1 MQIGLLG
8 PLEVRVNGVTVGI
21 AGTRLRGLLTRLALD
36 AGRPISAG
44 ALVDAVWGEYPPGD
58 QANALQSLVSRLRR
72 SLGDAHAVQPSA
84 AGYRLLADP
93 GDVDV
98 HQFQRL
104 AADGAAALRR
114 GDPATAE
121 PMLRRAL
128 ALWRGPALADC
139 ADAAF
144 AAAPIARL
152 DDLRLAA
159 MADRLAADLALARAA
174 AVVAELEALTREHPL
189 DERFAG
195 LLIKAL
201 RAEGRTSEALAAYQR
216 LRQLLVDELGV
227 DPTPELQ
234 ELHLSVLRGDQAPL
248 SSTAGFTR
256 RTNLRATLTSFVG
269 RDEEAARIV
278 KLLDESRLVTLVG
291 TGGSGKTRLATE
303 AASSLLDDYD
313 AIWLVELAPVTDP
326 AEIPYAVLASIGR
339 RDATTRS
346 DPDAPRRPSEAVDE
360 LRGVLTARRAMLV
373 VDNCEHLLDGVAQL
387 VDTLLADC
395 PQLAVLATSREPLAI
410 TGEALVVLAPLPVPA
425 LGSTVEQA
433 LASPAVQLFAD
444 RGAAAR
450 PEFGVSEVTVDDS
463 VEIVRRLDGLPLAIE
478 LAAARLRTLPVHE
491 IAARL
496 SDRFRLL
503 TGGSRTALP
512 RHRTLRAV
520 VEWSWDLLSPAE
532 RLLAERL
539 AVFPAGA
546 TTASAGAVCAGGA
559 VRRADIPDLLAA
571 LVDKSLLGLEDDGPR
586 YRMLETIRE
595 FGIDRLAERGELDAV
610 RTAHA
615 RFFADLTIDLVPQ
628 LRDRRQRTALRVIA
642 AEHDNVLAALRHLL
656 DRGEAEPALTLVVA
670 LNQYWGLTGR
680 HTEALAWLELALRLP
695 GEGIDPDLWL
705 TAVAL
710 RAMNRA
716 ITAELAG
723 TDPGGRHPQDEI
735 LEILDDVLALDV
747 TDTPMLAIVKPFL
760 LFIAGEHEKVADYLS
775 QALVNPDPWIQA
787 TSLAMRARFAENSGD
802 VVAVRADTAAA
813 IAGYEAVGDQVG
825 LASVLPIAAG
835 LLAYDGDVSG
845 AAELLTRAL
854 RLLDDQT
861 AGAIEVDD
869 RLFILLRLSDMHGRL
884 GEWDAAR
891 GYAEAA
897 SEMANSIGSAE
908 WRALTAVLR
917 GGVLR
922 ASGDVEA
929 AQRLQTEAEDLLS
942 QASRSRFSMYHG
954 TAVVAAFGAAAAIDA
969 GDLERARHQVDIAY
983 TAGRASKD
991 MPIVAIVVVAEAMF
1005 ALAYGDAA
1013 TASFRLGLAA
1023 RIRGADDPTD
1033 LMVARITAGAREVLG
1048 ADGFQEQ
1055 WSAGW
1060 AASRTEAIDLA
1071 DPGRDQVRRR

>member
-8 PLEVRVNGVTVGI
+8 PLEVRVNGVTVDI

-139 ADAAF
+139 AEAAF

-450 PEFGVSEVTVDDS
+450 
-463 VEIVRRLDGLPLAIE
+463 
-478 LAAARLRTLPVHE
+478 LRTLPVHE

-546 TTASAGAVCAGGA
+546 TTASAGAVCADDA

-802 VVAVRADTAAA
+802 VVAVRADAAGGSGGDG
-813 IAGYEAVGDQVG
+813 AGGDHVG

-869 RLFILLRLSDMHGRL
+869 RLYILLRLSDMHGRL
-884 GEWDAAR
+884 GEWEAAR

-983 TAGRASKD
+983 TAGRASRD
-991 MPIVAIVVVAEAMF
+991 MPIVAIVVVAEAML

-1033 LMVARITAGAREVLG
+1033 LMVARITAGAREGLG

>member
-8 PLEVRVNGVTVGI
+8 PLEVRVNGVTVDV

-159 MADRLAADLALARAA
+159 MADRLAADLALARAG

-269 RDEEAARIV
+269 RDEEATRIV

-546 TTASAGAVCAGGA
+546 TTASAGAVCADGA

-656 DRGEAEPALTLVVA
+656 DRGEAAPALTLVVA

-695 GEGIDPDLWL
+695 GDGIDPDLWL

-747 TDTPMLAIVKPFL
+747 THTPMLAIVKPFL

-775 QALVNPDPWIQA
+775 QALASPDPWIQA

-845 AAELLTRAL
+845 AAVLLTRAL

-869 RLFILLRLSDMHGRL
+869 RLYILLRLSDMHGRL

-991 MPIVAIVVVAEAMF
+991 MPIVAIVVVAEAML
-1005 ALAYGDAA
+1005 ALAYGEAA

>member
-8 PLEVRVNGVTVGI
+8 PLEVRVNGVTVDI

-144 AAAPIARL
+144 AAAP
-152 DDLRLAA
+152 
-159 MADRLAADLALARAA
+159 
-174 AVVAELEALTREHPL
+174 
-189 DERFAG
+189 
-195 LLIKAL
+195 LIKAL
-201 RAEGRTSEALAAYQR
+201 RAERRTAEALAAYHR

-234 ELHLSVLRGDQAPL
+234 ELHLSVLRGDPAPP

-450 PEFGVSEVTVDDS
+450 PEFG
-463 VEIVRRLDGLPLAIE
+463 
-478 LAAARLRTLPVHE
+478 
-491 IAARL
+491 
-496 SDRFRLL
+496 
-503 TGGSRTALP
+503 
-512 RHRTLRAV
+512 
-520 VEWSWDLLSPAE
+520 
-532 RLLAERL
+532 
-539 AVFPAGA
+539 
-546 TTASAGAVCAGGA
+546 
-559 VRRADIPDLLAA
+559 
-571 LVDKSLLGLEDDGPR
+571 
-586 YRMLETIRE
+586 
-595 FGIDRLAERGELDAV
+595 ID
-610 RTAHA
+610 
-615 RFFADLTIDLVPQ
+615 
-628 LRDRRQRTALRVIA
+628 
-642 AEHDNVLAALRHLL
+642 
-656 DRGEAEPALTLVVA
+656 EA
-670 LNQYWGLTGR
+670 
-680 HTEALAWLELALRLP
+680 
-695 GEGIDPDLWL
+695 
-705 TAVAL
+705 
-710 RAMNRA
+710 
-716 ITAELAG
+716 
-723 TDPGGRHPQDEI
+723 
-735 LEILDDVLALDV
+735 
-747 TDTPMLAIVKPFL
+747 
-760 LFIAGEHEKVADYLS
+760 
-775 QALVNPDPWIQA
+775 
-787 TSLAMRARFAENSGD
+787 
-802 VVAVRADTAAA
+802 
-813 IAGYEAVGDQVG
+813 
-825 LASVLPIAAG
+825 
-835 LLAYDGDVSG
+835 
-845 AAELLTRAL
+845 
-854 RLLDDQT
+854 
-861 AGAIEVDD
+861 
-869 RLFILLRLSDMHGRL
+869 
-884 GEWDAAR
+884 
-891 GYAEAA
+891 
-897 SEMANSIGSAE
+897 
-908 WRALTAVLR
+908 
-917 GGVLR
+917 
-922 ASGDVEA
+922 
-929 AQRLQTEAEDLLS
+929 
-942 QASRSRFSMYHG
+942 
-954 TAVVAAFGAAAAIDA
+954 
-969 GDLERARHQVDIAY
+969 
-983 TAGRASKD
+983 
-991 MPIVAIVVVAEAMF
+991 
-1005 ALAYGDAA
+1005 
-1013 TASFRLGLAA
+1013 
-1023 RIRGADDPTD
+1023 
-1033 LMVARITAGAREVLG
+1033 
-1048 ADGFQEQ
+1048 
-1055 WSAGW
+1055 
-1060 AASRTEAIDLA
+1060 
-1071 DPGRDQVRRR
+1071 

>member
-8 PLEVRVNGVTVGI
+8 PLEVRVDGVTVDI

-84 AGYRLLADP
+84 AGYRLVADP

-139 ADAAF
+139 ADTAF

-174 AVVAELEALTREHPL
+174 SVVAELEALTREHPL

-248 SSTAGFTR
+248 SSTAGLTR

-425 LGSTVEQA
+425 LVSTVEQA

-546 TTASAGAVCAGGA
+546 TTASAGAVCADDA

-595 FGIDRLAERGELDAV
+595 FGIDRLAERGELDAA

-656 DRGEAEPALTLVVA
+656 DRGEAAPALTLVVA

-705 TAVAL
+705 TAVVL

-735 LEILDDVLALDV
+735 LEIVDDVLALDV

-775 QALVNPDPWIQA
+775 QALANPDPWIQA

-869 RLFILLRLSDMHGRL
+869 RLYILLRLSDMHGRL

-983 TAGRASKD
+983 TAGRASRD
-991 MPIVAIVVVAEAMF
+991 MPIVAIVVVAEAML

>member
-1 MQIGLLG
+1 
-8 PLEVRVNGVTVGI
+8 
-21 AGTRLRGLLTRLALD
+21 
-36 AGRPISAG
+36 
-44 ALVDAVWGEYPPGD
+44 
-58 QANALQSLVSRLRR
+58 
-72 SLGDAHAVQPSA
+72 
-84 AGYRLLADP
+84 
-93 GDVDV
+93 
-98 HQFQRL
+98 
-104 AADGAAALRR
+104 
-114 GDPATAE
+114 
-121 PMLRRAL
+121 
-128 ALWRGPALADC
+128 
-139 ADAAF
+139 
-144 AAAPIARL
+144 
-152 DDLRLAA
+152 
-159 MADRLAADLALARAA
+159 
-174 AVVAELEALTREHPL
+174 
-189 DERFAG
+189 
-195 LLIKAL
+195 
-201 RAEGRTSEALAAYQR
+201 
-216 LRQLLVDELGV
+216 
-227 DPTPELQ
+227 
-234 ELHLSVLRGDQAPL
+234 
-248 SSTAGFTR
+248 
-256 RTNLRATLTSFVG
+256 
-269 RDEEAARIV
+269 
-278 KLLDESRLVTLVG
+278 
-291 TGGSGKTRLATE
+291 
-303 AASSLLDDYD
+303 
-313 AIWLVELAPVTDP
+313 
-326 AEIPYAVLASIGR
+326 
-339 RDATTRS
+339 
-346 DPDAPRRPSEAVDE
+346 
-360 LRGVLTARRAMLV
+360 
-373 VDNCEHLLDGVAQL
+373 
-387 VDTLLADC
+387 
-395 PQLAVLATSREPLAI
+395 
-410 TGEALVVLAPLPVPA
+410 
-425 LGSTVEQA
+425 
-433 LASPAVQLFAD
+433 
-444 RGAAAR
+444 
-450 PEFGVSEVTVDDS
+450 
-463 VEIVRRLDGLPLAIE
+463 
-478 LAAARLRTLPVHE
+478 
-491 IAARL
+491 
-496 SDRFRLL
+496 
-503 TGGSRTALP
+503 
-512 RHRTLRAV
+512 

-546 TTASAGAVCAGGA
+546 TTASAGAVCADDA

-628 LRDRRQRTALRVIA
+628 LRDGRQRTALRVIA

-656 DRGEAEPALTLVVA
+656 DRGEAAPALTLVVA

-787 TSLAMRARFAENSGD
+787 TSLA
-802 VVAVRADTAAA
+802 DTAAA

-869 RLFILLRLSDMHGRL
+869 RLYILLRLSDMHGRL

-969 GDLERARHQVDIAY
+969 GDLERARRQVDIAY

>member
-8 PLEVRVNGVTVGI
+8 PLEVRVNGVAVDV
-21 AGTRLRGLLTRLALD
+21 AGSRLRSLLTRLALD
-36 AGRPISAG
+36 AGRPVSAG
-44 ALVDAVWGEYPPGD
+44 ALVDAVWGAYPPGD

-72 SLGDAHAVQPSA
+72 SLGDAQAVQPSS
-84 AGYRLLADP
+84 AGYRLAADP

-98 HQFQRL
+98 HQFERL

-114 GDPATAE
+114 GDPATAR

-128 ALWRGPALADC
+128 SLWRGPALADC

-159 MADRLAADLALARAA
+159 MADRLAADLSLQRAP

-189 DERFAG
+189 DERFAA

-201 RAEGRTSEALAAYQR
+201 RAAGRTSDALSAYQR
-216 LRQLLVDELGV
+216 LRELLVDELGV
-227 DPTPELQ
+227 DPSPELQ
-234 ELHLSVLRGDQAPL
+234 ELHLSVLRGEQPPP
-248 SSTAGFTR
+248 SGTAGYAR

-278 KLLDESRLVTLVG
+278 KLLNESRLVTLVG

-303 AASSLLDDYD
+303 AASSLLEDYD
-313 AIWLVELAPVTDP
+313 ATWLVELAPVTDP

-410 TGEALVVLAPLPVPA
+410 TGEALVVLAPLPVPV

-433 LASPAVQLFAD
+433 LASAAVQLFAD

-450 PEFGVSEVTVDDS
+450 PEFGIDDATVDDS

-491 IAARL
+491 VAARL

-520 VEWSWDLLSPAE
+520 VEWSWDLLAPSE
-532 RLLAERL
+532 WLLAERL

-546 TTASAGAVCAGGA
+546 TTASAAAVCADDR

-571 LVDKSLLGLEDDGPR
+571 LVDKSLLVLEDDGPR

-595 FGIDRLAERGELDAV
+595 FGIDRLAERGEVDAV

-615 RFFADLTIDLVPQ
+615 QYFADLITDVVPQ
-628 LRDRRQRTALRVIA
+628 LRDRRQRAAMRVIA
-642 AEHDNVLAALRHLL
+642 EEHDNVLAALRHLV
-656 DRGEAEPALTLVVA
+656 DRGDAGAALTLVVA
-670 LNQYWGLTGR
+670 LNQYWALIGR
-680 HTEALAWLELALRLP
+680 HTEALTWLELALRLP
-695 GEGIDPDLWL
+695 SEDVDPDLWL

-710 RAMNRA
+710 RVMNRA
-716 ITAELAG
+716 VGAQLAG
-723 TDPGGRHPQDEI
+723 TDPGGRQPRDEI
-735 LEILDDVLALDV
+735 LDILDDVLALDV
-747 TDTPMLAIVKPFL
+747 TDTPILAIVKPVL
-760 LFIAGEHEKVADYLS
+760 LFIAGQEEQAADYLS
-775 QALVNPDPWIQA
+775 QALANPDPWIQA

-802 VVAVRADTAAA
+802 IVAVRADTAAA
-813 IAGYEAVGDQVG
+813 IARYESVGDEVG
-825 LASVLPIAAG
+825 LASVLPLAAG
-835 LLAYDGDVSG
+835 LLAYDGDLSG
-845 AAELLTRAL
+845 AVNLLTKAL
-854 RLLDDQT
+854 RLFDDQS

-869 RLFILLRLSDMHGRL
+869 RLYILLRLSDMHGRL
-884 GEWDAAR
+884 GEWDAASS
-891 GYAEAA
+891 YAEAA
-897 SEMANSIGSAE
+897 SEMADSIGSAE

-922 ASGDVEA
+922 ASGEVEA

-942 QASRSRFSMYHG
+942 QATRSRFTMHHG
-954 TAVVAAFGAAAAIDA
+954 TALVAAFGAAAAVDA
-969 GDLERARHQVDIAY
+969 GDMELARRHIETAY
-983 TAGRASKD
+983 PAGRASRD
-991 MPIVAIVVVAEAMF
+991 MPIVATVVVAEAVL
-1005 ALAYGDAA
+1005 ALAYDDAA
-1013 TASFRLGLAA
+1013 IAAWLLGLAA

-1033 LMVARITAGAREVLG
+1033 LMVAQVAAGAREVLG
-1048 ADGFQEQ
+1048 AGGFHEQ

-1060 AASRTEAIDLA
+1060 AASRAEAIDLA
-1071 DPGRDQVRRR
+1071 DPSGGQVRRR